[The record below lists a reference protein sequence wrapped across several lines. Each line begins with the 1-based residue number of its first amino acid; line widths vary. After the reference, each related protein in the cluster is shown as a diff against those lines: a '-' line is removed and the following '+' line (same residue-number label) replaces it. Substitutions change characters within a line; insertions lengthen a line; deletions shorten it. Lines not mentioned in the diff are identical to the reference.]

1 CQLALRF
8 VVGVWSESKNFS
20 DEGKLIGARYF
31 YKGYEANAGT
41 KLNASELSCW
51 ITKSS
56 SCSVM
61 NENTEHDATKLEA
74 EAKEEEE
81 HRRTKR
87 FYPYLLLCYGGPRP
101 RILGSFHAV
110 ANDITVVASG
120 GNSGPSPG
128 TVSNNE
134 PWMLTVAAST
144 IDRDFAGYVTLGDKK
159 IIKGASLSEHH
170 LPSNKMYPLA
180 TTVPS
185 LFYGKPYTCPKS
197 FSLAD
202 FNYPAITIPQ
212 LDPGHSLN
220 VTRTVTNVGSPR
232 TYRVHIK
239 APPQVV
245 VTVEPRKLRFK
256 KKGERKELRVT
267 LTLKP
272 QTKNTTDYVFGWLT
286 WTDHKH
292 HVRSPIAVKIAH

>member
-1 CQLALRF
+1 MN
-8 VVGVWSESKNFS
+8 V
-20 DEGKLIGARYF
+20 
-31 YKGYEANAGT
+31 AGSHT
-41 KLNASELSCW
+41 LS
-51 ITKSS
+51 T
-56 SCSVM
+56 
-61 NENTEHDATKLEA
+61 A
-74 EAKEEEE
+74 
-81 HRRTKR
+81 
-87 FYPYLLLCYGGPRP
+87 
-101 RILGSFHAV
+101 
-110 ANDITVVASG
+110 G
-120 GNSGPSPG
+120 GNFVP
-128 TVSNNE
+128 
-134 PWMLTVAAST
+134 
-144 IDRDFAGYVTLGDKK
+144 
-159 IIKGASLSEHH
+159 GASVFGFGNGIASAGSPKARVAVYCIGMFLRCYFNRV
-170 LPSNKMYPLA
+170 LPCSCQRHNSSGFWRKFRTFSWNCIQQRTLDAHNPELVYDLNI
-180 TTVPS
+180 TGYLNFLCGRGYNS
-185 LFYGKPYTCPKS
+185 SQLS

>member
-1 CQLALRF
+1 MGLLSTSMGFNFFTFIQWEISPHTCTPTLQTLNLYMTSILLAIWTF
-8 VVGVWSESKNFS
+8 CVVE
-20 DEGKLIGARYF
+20 
-31 YKGYEANAGT
+31 
-41 KLNASELSCW
+41 
-51 ITKSS
+51 
-56 SCSVM
+56 
-61 NENTEHDATKLEA
+61 
-74 EAKEEEE
+74 
-81 HRRTKR
+81 
-87 FYPYLLLCYGGPRP
+87 
-101 RILGSFHAV
+101 
-110 ANDITVVASG
+110 
-120 GNSGPSPG
+120 
-128 TVSNNE
+128 
-134 PWMLTVAAST
+134 
-144 IDRDFAGYVTLGDKK
+144 
-159 IIKGASLSEHH
+159 
-170 LPSNKMYPLA
+170 A